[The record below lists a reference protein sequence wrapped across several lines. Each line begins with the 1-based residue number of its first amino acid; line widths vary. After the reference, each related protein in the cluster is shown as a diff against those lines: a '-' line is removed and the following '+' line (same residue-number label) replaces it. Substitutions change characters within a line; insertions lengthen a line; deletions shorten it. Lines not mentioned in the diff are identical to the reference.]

1 VPSFPVVAWRV
12 GFICPECMGPVP
24 LNAIAPR
31 VQCAHCQSSIDTAK
45 QLEWLSKVFGFW
57 GPPNSWKR
65 GELQKNNA
73 VSGMHSE
80 GDLRVAVCRSCQAPL
95 DSDDVGAAIV
105 ASSTGVACR
114 GCGESTAVRVADD
127 TVKAILS
134 ATRIV
139 LGEASTDAGAPAPVQ
154 PVLFACLQC
163 GGGLTVDGSK
173 RIVTCGYCQSSNF
186 ISDALWLRMHPA
198 QKRQWIYFCHET
210 FIHGDEVDLATSV
223 R

>member
-65 GELQKNNA
+65 GELQMNNA

-80 GDLRVAVCRSCQAPL
+80 GDLRVAVCRSCQVPL

-114 GCGESTAVRVADD
+114 GCGESTAVRLADD
-127 TVKAILS
+127 AVKAILS

-139 LGEASTDAGAPAPVQ
+139 LGEAGADAGAPAPVKRFSS
-154 PVLFACLQC
+154 PASSVAAVSPS
-163 GGGLTVDGSK
+163 TVASA
-173 RIVTCGYCQSSNF
+173 S
-186 ISDALWLRMHPA
+186 
-198 QKRQWIYFCHET
+198 
-210 FIHGDEVDLATSV
+210 
-223 R
+223 